1 MAGASGLA
9 GSFRLAGGYR
19 DQTMDVG
26 NNEDTV
32 LTEEPR
38 PTP

>member
-19 DQTMDVG
+19 LGTMD
-26 NNEDTV
+26 EIV

-38 PTP
+38 PAP